1 MTGKT
6 DHWKGCTHGEH
17 ESRLS
22 IVYKNP
28 SSLFLYEQIQIESEE
43 KWHFDLLQID
53 DYCTG
58 SRIKSYYTL
67 SWKNQ
72 LNTFIPNDTFRI
84 AKIRIGYDCQIF
96 EENIKS
102 FVTNQITLL
111 KAKCEY
117 KHLPLAMKKANCV
130 LDSSNVNNTNIN
142 MDTDY
147 LRTREGLAQ

>member
-1 MTGKT
+1 MYKLEKACILFCIFVRERYNKRK
-6 DHWKGCTHGEH
+6 DKKGMNEMA
-17 ESRLS
+17 RKS
-22 IVYKNP
+22 IPY
-28 SSLFLYEQIQIESEE
+28 
-43 KWHFDLLQID
+43 
-53 DYCTG
+53 
-58 SRIKSYYTL
+58 
-67 SWKNQ
+67 
-72 LNTFIPNDTFRI
+72 DTFPI

-142 MDTDY
+142 TDTDY
-147 LRTREGLAQ
+147 LRTREGLAR